1 MGLLSVI
8 KGKWLSWFRN
18 AVSETFNEIDLALHL
33 SIVNNIIQK
42 LPFFTDH
49 AHENSREEG

>member
-18 AVSETFNEIDLALHL
+18 AVSETFNEIDLALHP